1 MTLCDRIK
9 KRRIELNMSQEELA
23 SKVGYTSRSTI
34 NKIEMGKI
42 GVKIDKL
49 VNIAKALNTSVS
61 YLLGNTDNPDE
72 DSKFTQ
78 AYDFFALRN
87 TDPSVNIYEK
97 AKNFVESGGE
107 IIKIPDSIE
116 LDFSKI
122 SKKSEKLKKQVE
134 SESNR
139 YKWSD
144 NFKKFL
150 KNYLDSNGEIGC
162 FVREDLYDFTN
173 GLNDLSYPSFDLYCG
188 LADYL
193 HLSVDEMIGLNNKKT
208 EENSRVKEF
217 QELFSNLTAEQQ
229 AIVIAQ
235 IKGIL
240 SSKE

>member
-1 MTLCDRIK
+1 
-9 KRRIELNMSQEELA
+9 
-23 SKVGYTSRSTI
+23 
-34 NKIEMGKI
+34 MGKI

-97 AKNFVESGGE
+97 AKNFVESGEE

-150 KNYLDSNGEIGC
+150 KNYLDSNGEIGS
-162 FVREDLYDFTN
+162 FVREDLYD
-173 GLNDLSYPSFDLYCG
+173 LQMD
-188 LADYL
+188 
-193 HLSVDEMIGLNNKKT
+193 
-208 EENSRVKEF
+208 
-217 QELFSNLTAEQQ
+217 
-229 AIVIAQ
+229 
-235 IKGIL
+235 
-240 SSKE
+240 